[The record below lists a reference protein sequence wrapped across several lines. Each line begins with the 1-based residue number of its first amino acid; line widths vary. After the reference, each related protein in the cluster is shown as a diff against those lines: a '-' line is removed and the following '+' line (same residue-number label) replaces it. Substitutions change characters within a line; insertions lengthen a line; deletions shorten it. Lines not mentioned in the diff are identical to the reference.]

1 MFSSLKRRR
10 PRVTYEIQPSADG
23 WRVSCKDILGPPY
36 SRQADA
42 IRDTLFIA
50 SRLEAGGERVTVR
63 VLELDGLRKVWR
75 QLDQRDAHLY
85 R

>member
-10 PRVTYEIQPSADG
+10 PSVTYDIQPSADG
-23 WRVSCKDILGPPY
+23 WRVACKDVLGPPY

-42 IRDTLFIA
+42 IKDTLFIA
-50 SRLEAGGERVTVR
+50 SQLEASGETVTVR
-63 VLELDGLRKVWR
+63 VLELDGPRQIWR
-75 QLDQRDAHLY
+75 ELQPRDGYLY